1 MERFIIIV
9 LLILILSLTWYWR
22 RKLGEAYCAAAQYEP
37 TLELRREFSR
47 KAVLAGNQEAR

>member
-22 RKLGEAYCAAAQYEP
+22 RKLGEAYCVAAQYEP

>member
-22 RKLGEAYCAAAQYEP
+22 RKLGEACRAAIIEP
-37 TLELRREFSR
+37 VSSDVQSEH
-47 KAVLAGNQEAR
+47 LALLMPMMLPE

>member
-22 RKLGEAYCAAAQYEP
+22 RKLSEAYCAAAQYEP